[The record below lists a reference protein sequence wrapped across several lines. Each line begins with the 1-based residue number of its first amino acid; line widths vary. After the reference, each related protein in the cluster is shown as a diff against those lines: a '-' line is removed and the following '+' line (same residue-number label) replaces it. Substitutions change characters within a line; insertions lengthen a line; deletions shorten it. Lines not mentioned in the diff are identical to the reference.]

1 VSAFILAGNYLG
13 VPNSRYLARICAWV
27 LPLVENV
34 ESDLTMARLSQL
46 PKKNSSRRSSG
57 VVFSQRY
64 CPKGDVPTGYHQA

>member
-1 VSAFILAGNYLG
+1 MRTLSSNDKEQE
-13 VPNSRYLARICAWV
+13 LARICAWV

-46 PKKNSSRRSSG
+46 PKKNSSRRSSAG
-57 VVFSQRY
+57 RGAVFSQRY